1 MDLSLTTR
9 RLAPLILTT
18 AFLSV
23 SLGGC
28 SWFHHKGKADSAK
41 TEAPAT
47 PTCPLTGIVPQLAQ
61 ASQFDGAATGYSN
74 VTYTASLSALTS
86 HCAMNKQGVTIDAT
100 LKLTLQQ
107 GPKGKGGTFDFPYFV
122 AILDPAGTIVAKSI
136 FSSPLSPNERQP
148 RIGSKEAIHEFI
160 PLADPMASGS
170 YSVVIGFQL
179 DDRQIAFN
187 RSSGIGE

>member
-1 MDLSLTTR
+1 MDLSLKIR
-9 RLAPLILTT
+9 RLAPLIMTT
-18 AFLSV
+18 AFLSG

-41 TEAPAT
+41 AEAPAT
-47 PTCPLTGIVPQLAQ
+47 PTCPLVAIVPQLAQ
-61 ASQFDGAATGYSN
+61 ASQFDGAASGYSN
-74 VTYTASLSALTS
+74 VTYTASLSALNS
-86 HCAMNKQGVTIDAT
+86 HCELHKQGVTIDAT

-122 AILDPAGTIVAKSI
+122 AILDPAGTVLTKSI
-136 FSSPLSPNERQP
+136 FSSPLSPNDRQP

-160 PLADPMASGS
+160 PLTDPIASGT

-179 DDRQIAFN
+179 DDRQTEFN
-187 RSSGIGE
+187 RSSGVGE

>member
-1 MDLSLTTR
+1 MDLSSTIR
-9 RLAPLILTT
+9 RLAPVILTT
-18 AFLSV
+18 SFLCA

-28 SWFHHKGKADSAK
+28 SWFHHKDKADSAK

-47 PTCPLTGIVPQLAQ
+47 PSCPLTAIVPQLAQ
-61 ASQFDGAATGYSN
+61 ASQFEGAATGYSD

-86 HCAMNKQGVTIDAT
+86 RCALHKEGVTVDAT

-122 AILDPAGTIVAKSI
+122 AILDRSGSVLAKSI
-136 FSSPLSPNERQP
+136 FSSPLSPNGRQP

-160 PLADPMASGS
+160 PLTDPMASGS

-179 DDRQIAFN
+179 DERQIAFN
-187 RSSGIGE
+187 RSSGIGD

>member
-1 MDLSLTTR
+1 MDLSLTIR
-9 RLAPLILTT
+9 RLAPLVLTA
-18 AFLSV
+18 AFLSG

-41 TEAPAT
+41 AEAPPT
-47 PTCPLTGIVPQLAQ
+47 PSCPQVAIVPQLAQ
-61 ASQFDGAATGYSN
+61 ASEFDGAATGYSN
-74 VTYTASLSALTS
+74 VTYTASLSALS
-86 HCAMNKQGVTIDAT
+86 SSCALYKQGVAVDAT

-122 AILDPAGTIVAKSI
+122 AILDSAGNVLAKSI
-136 FSSPLSPNERQP
+136 FSSPLSPNERQL

-160 PLADPMASGS
+160 PLSDPMASGS

-179 DDRQIAFN
+179 DDRQTAFN
-187 RSSGIGE
+187 RSTGVGE

>member
-1 MDLSLTTR
+1 LSLTIR
-9 RLAPLILTT
+9 RLAPLVLT
-18 AFLSV
+18 AACLAV

-28 SWFHHKGKADSAK
+28 SWFHHKGKDDSAK
-41 TEAPAT
+41 AGPPPT
-47 PTCPLTGIVPQLAQ
+47 PSCPLVAIVPSLAQ

-74 VTYTASLSALTS
+74 VTYTASLSALDS
-86 HCAMNKQGVTIDAT
+86 HCELHKQGVAVDAT

-122 AILDPAGTIVAKSI
+122 AILDSSGAVLAKSI

-160 PLADPMASGS
+160 PLSDPMASGS

-179 DDRQIAFN
+179 DDRQTAFN
-187 RSSGIGE
+187 RSAGVGE